1 VRPVPTIF
9 LKSAWKGIALMKA
22 TSLPKTV
29 DQTRTRAM
37 SLAIRQ
43 LLVVSDPDFYNQTIK
58 GIEAVKS
65 GKRISLQDF
74 MKKIGR

>member
-1 VRPVPTIF
+1 M
-9 LKSAWKGIALMKA
+9 G
-22 TSLPKTV
+22 
-29 DQTRTRAM
+29 
-37 SLAIRQ
+37 LAIRR